1 MDKFFLKDS
10 IILNSNMQVFN
21 QWVFP
26 ALTYGAE
33 TWTLRNKL
41 TRCNN

>member
-26 ALTYGAE
+26 ALTYGDLDAE
-33 TWTLRNKL
+33 KQVNKM
-41 TRCNN
+41 